1 MEAGFYLVGTP
12 IGNLE
17 DMSYRA
23 VRTLSEVDLILAEDT
38 RVSGVLL
45 RHYDIRTPLKS
56 CHGFNERSRVD
67 EILEVLSQGKS
78 VALISDAG
86 MPVISDPGG
95 RMVRAVREAGY
106 PVTAVPG
113 PTAAATALALSG
125 WGENGWLFQG
135 FVPNK
140 SAGRR
145 RLLETLR
152 DEPRTVVLYE
162 STHRIRK
169 LLSDLQEIHPERS
182 VFIGRELTKK
192 FETCVEGAP
201 EELAAFFETH
211 SIKGEFVVILGPGS
225 STS

>member
-1 MEAGFYLVGTP
+1 MDTGLYLVGTP

-23 VRTLSEVDLILAEDT
+23 VRILSEADLILAEDT

-45 RHYDIRTPLKS
+45 RHYEVQTPVRS
-56 CHGFNERSRVD
+56 CHGFNERSRVN
-67 EILEVLSQGKS
+67 EILTLLDEGKS

-95 RMVRAVREAGY
+95 RMVRAVREAGHT
-106 PVTAVPG
+106 VTAIPG

-125 WGENGWLFQG
+125 WGESGWLFLG

-145 RLLETLR
+145 RLIETLQ
-152 DEPRTVVLYE
+152 EEGRTVVLYE
-162 STHRIRK
+162 STHRIKK
-169 LLSDLQEIHPERS
+169 LLADLQELMPERK
-182 VFIGRELTKK
+182 VFVGRELTKK
-192 FETCVEGAP
+192 FETCVEGSP
-201 EELAAFFETH
+201 EELSAFFETH
-211 SIKGEFVVILGPGS
+211 SIKGEFVVVLGPLP
-225 STS
+225 